1 MKRIKVNNVEE
12 FQELFDC
19 SIRQELSL
27 AVVDTIIKN
36 LATKVKSVK
45 VAHISIVNPETEMVL
60 ALERN
65 EFLDTLEQQL
75 KDFETAELYEHC
87 SKIYDAIKKLK
98 IGKVIHDV
106 QIHKK
111 SDKKNI

>member
-36 LATKVKSVK
+36 LTTKTKTVK
-45 VAHISIVNPETEMVL
+45 VAHISIVHPETEMVL
-60 ALERN
+60 AVERG
-65 EFLDTLEQQL
+65 EFLETLEQQL
-75 KDFETAELYEHC
+75 KDFEAAELYEHC

-106 QIHKK
+106 QVHKK
-111 SDKKNI
+111 QTKENN